1 MAERRMF
8 SKSIIDSDIFLDM
21 PLSTQCLYFHLS
33 MRADDDGFVNKT
45 KRIMRMIGSSDDDLK
60 ILIAKNFV
68 LPFESGLVVITHW
81 KIHNYIQKDRYHP
94 STEEEKMLITVGKSG
109 IYEYVSNQ
117 NFDEPSE
124 QKCIQAVSEVDTCCT
139 QNGNIGKV
147 RLGKVRLTNNSCSSD
162 KQMNNSLNMEFEQI
176 WNLYPRKQGRK
187 RAFEAFKRSIKH
199 GASVEE
205 IKAGVQRYVEHI
217 RLNRIEQQFIKMG
230 STFFANESWSDE
242 YTNNSSGRTCGDN
255 KSQEFME
262 SEPF

>member
-45 KRIMRMIGSSDDDLK
+45 KRIMRMIGSSDDDLR

-68 LPFESGLVVITHW
+68 LPFKSGLVVITHW

-109 IYEYVSNQ
+109 IYEFVTEEKS
-117 NFDEPSE
+117 EPLLE
-124 QKCIQAVSEVDTCCT
+124 QKCIQPVSEVDTCCT

-162 KQMNNSLNMEFEQI
+162 EQMNANLNTEFEMI
-176 WNLYPRKQGRK
+176 WSMYPRKQGRK
-187 RAFEAFKRSIKH
+187 RAFEAFKRSVKH

-205 IKAGVQRYVEHI
+205 IKAGVQRYIEHI
-217 RLNRIEQQFIKMG
+217 RMNKIEQQYIKMG
-230 STFFANESWSDE
+230 STFFANESWADE
-242 YTNNSSGRTCGDN
+242 YQNNGSTCGNN
-255 KSQEFME
+255 KSQEFMDF
-262 SEPF
+262 EPF

>member
-94 STEEEKMLITVGKSG
+94 STEDEKMLITVGKSG

-117 NFDEPSE
+117 KFDEPSE

-230 STFFANESWSDE
+230 STFFTNESWADE
-242 YTNNSSGRTCGDN
+242 YPVNSSENTCGNN
-255 KSQEFME
+255 KSQEFMDF
-262 SEPF
+262 EPF

>member
-45 KRIMRMIGSSDDDLK
+45 KRIMRMIGSSDDDLR
-60 ILIAKNFV
+60 ILIAKKFV

-109 IYEYVSNQ
+109 IYEYVSEENSEPLIEQ
-117 NFDEPSE
+117 N
-124 QKCIQAVSEVDTCCT
+124 CIQTVSEMDTCCT

-147 RLGKVRLTNNSCSSD
+147 RLGKERLTNNSCSSD
-162 KQMNNSLNMEFEQI
+162 KQMNESLNAEFEMI
-176 WNLYPRKQGRK
+176 WSLYPRKQGK
-187 RAFEAFKRSIKH
+187 KKAFEAFKRSIKH
-199 GASVEE
+199 GATVEE
-205 IKAGVQRYVEHI
+205 IKAGVQRYNEEI
-217 RLNRIEQQFIKMG
+217 RTKRIEQQYIKMG
-230 STFFANESWSDE
+230 STFFVNESWTDE
-242 YTNNSSGRTCGDN
+242 YPSKSGTTCGDN
-255 KSQEFME
+255 KTQEFMDF
-262 SEPF
+262 EPF